1 MANLVYLLL
10 LIGTIIAAIGV
21 FMIITYLNEKYI
33 ITHSNLGFILLELC
47 GVIFTVVIMTC
58 VFYAILN
65 IKETYK
71 VIDVKDNG
79 FYSQEILIED
89 DDSTYL
95 LKDISGEY
103 EVGDEIKL
111 SVIYVEQNG
120 DKIN

>member
-1 MANLVYLLL
+1 MANLSCFGVLFVGVITSLILFVGMTYLDKKYDIVYSYVG
-10 LIGTIIAAIGV
+10 IAFFYFGIIIPAIAA
-21 FMIITYLNEKYI
+21 MIIT
-33 ITHSNLGFILLELC
+33 S
-47 GVIFTVVIMTC
+47 C
-58 VFYAILN
+58 VFHN

-89 DDSTYL
+89 DDNTYL

>member
-1 MANLVYLLL
+1 MEVLNNVSISFIVLLVVGGLFW
-10 LIGTIIAAIGV
+10 G
-21 FMIITYLNEKYI
+21 
-33 ITHSNLGFILLELC
+33 
-47 GVIFTVVIMTC
+47 
-58 VFYAILN
+58 

-71 VIDVKDNG
+71 VVDVKDNG

-103 EVGDEIKL
+103 KVGDEIKL
-111 SVIYVEQNG
+111 SVIYVEENS

>member
-1 MANLVYLLL
+1 MAILSYFVALLVGAITFIILFAGMIYLDRKYD
-10 LIGTIIAAIGV
+10 IVCSFVGVAIFTFSIIIPVIAATV
-21 FMIITYLNEKYI
+21 IT
-33 ITHSNLGFILLELC
+33 FC
-47 GVIFTVVIMTC
+47 AFW
-58 VFYAILN
+58 N

-89 DDSTYL
+89 DDNTYL

>member
-1 MANLVYLLL
+1 MEVLNNASISFIVLLVVGGLFW
-10 LIGTIIAAIGV
+10 G
-21 FMIITYLNEKYI
+21 
-33 ITHSNLGFILLELC
+33 
-47 GVIFTVVIMTC
+47 
-58 VFYAILN
+58 

-71 VIDVKDNG
+71 VVDVKDNG

-103 EVGDEIKL
+103 KVGDEIKL
-111 SVIYVEQNG
+111 SVIYVEENS